1 MNYEVSCGAVV
12 FTRKA
17 NEVLYVIVQSTE
29 GYYGF
34 PKGHMEENETEEE
47 TALREIYEETG
58 LKVKL
63 IPGFKNIVEYPLPK
77 KNGVMKR
84 VIYFIGEFSDQ
95 EMIYQ
100 KEELLGSYLM
110 TYDEA
115 LDIFQFE
122 KTKNVLIKA
131 NEFIVRN
138 LIER

>member
-1 MNYEVSCGAVV
+1 
-12 FTRKA
+12 
-17 NEVLYVIVQSTE
+17 
-29 GYYGF
+29 
-34 PKGHMEENETEEE
+34 
-47 TALREIYEETG
+47 
-58 LKVKL
+58 
-63 IPGFKNIVEYPLPK
+63 
-77 KNGVMKR
+77 MKR